1 MQALNHLSRIQG
13 RVKQAL
19 DQTLAEIESRALEL
33 KLPPIG
39 VKNAEF
45 DRLDVN
51 LVRQQ
56 LSLSS
61 D

>member
-1 MQALNHLSRIQG
+1 M
-13 RVKQAL
+13 
-19 DQTLAEIESRALEL
+19 AEIESRALEL

-56 LSLSS
+56 LSVSS